1 VAALR
6 DMLGD
11 AVFLDEEAFAGAA
24 TMQLYQQRL
33 QVSTPIWAMG
43 AREERAML
51 GAKNRP
57 MPRQVGATALL
68 NTCSCCSC
76 GPRGLVGRGG
86 QPGAT
91 VAAVLFLPQFQERVG
106 WGFLKLFSYAHAQ
119 AQVRRMRELEAVA
132 EALRAEVSMKDE
144 ALAAA
149 RDSVE
154 AANTRVRDM
163 QGELDANAAVFELRE
178 WRPPG
183 WGHACAAVYL
193 QQGTTGCVGGAAVTS

>member
-1 VAALR
+1 MQHLPRNVLDAPAQGPDWGAALGNAENAKLAVAALR

-33 QVSTPIWAMG
+33 
-43 AREERAML
+43 
-51 GAKNRP
+51 
-57 MPRQVGATALL
+57 
-68 NTCSCCSC
+68 
-76 GPRGLVGRGG
+76 
-86 QPGAT
+86 
-91 VAAVLFLPQFQERVG
+91 
-106 WGFLKLFSYAHAQ
+106 Q

-163 QGELDANAAVFELRE
+163 QGELDANAAVFELHYRE
-178 WRPPG
+178 IMLKNEEIERLKAVIEGLGGGGGDVGAGRSVVFGSSGGGGGPG
-183 WGHACAAVYL
+183 PSWL
-193 QQGTTGCVGGAAVTS
+193 